1 MLGENENGYW
11 TTIITPKP
19 KLLVFEWEEMWRY
32 RDMFTMTVK
41 RSFQAAYKQTI
52 LGPLWFIITP
62 VLSIIVYIAVF
73 GGVAKIP
80 TDGIPPALFYLLGIS
95 VWSFFG
101 GCLSST
107 SYAFVSFAGLYSKIY
122 FPRLLMPLAAVTS
135 NFLYFLVQLAIFFA
149 FYAYYAIEPIIN
161 HQSTIIN
168 YQLAMHWQAILF
180 LPLLAL
186 LALLGMGFGMM
197 VSIFMTKYRDLQVM
211 FAKFVNLWVYITPVI
226 YPMSMVTDERL
237 LLAMRLNPVAP
248 IMEAIK
254 YSLLGQGQFSWPW
267 LGYSA
272 LCTVVF
278 CLLGLLIFN
287 KAQVNFVDTV

>member
-1 MLGENENGYW
+1 
-11 TTIITPKP
+11 
-19 KLLVFEWEEMWRY
+19 
-32 RDMFTMTVK
+32 
-41 RSFQAAYKQTI
+41 
-52 LGPLWFIITP
+52 
-62 VLSIIVYIAVF
+62 VF

-80 TDGIPPALFYLLGIS
+80 TDGVPPALFYLLGIS

-135 NFLYFLVQLAIFFA
+135 NFLYFLIQMVIFA
-149 FYAYYAIEPIIN
+149 SFYIYYAMIGTEG
-161 HQSTIIN
+161 
-168 YQLAMHWQAILF
+168 LCMHWQAILF

-186 LALLGMGFGMM
+186 LALMGMGFGMM
-197 VSIFMTKYRDLQVM
+197 VSVFMTKYRDLQIM
-211 FAKFVNLWVYITPVI
+211 WAKLVNLWVYVTPVI

-248 IMEAIK
+248 VMEAIK
-254 YSLLGQGQFSWPW
+254 YGLLGQGQFSWLW

-272 LCTVVF
+272 GGTVVF
-278 CLLGLLIFN
+278 CILGLLIFN
-287 KAQVNFVDTV
+287 KTQTNFVDTV